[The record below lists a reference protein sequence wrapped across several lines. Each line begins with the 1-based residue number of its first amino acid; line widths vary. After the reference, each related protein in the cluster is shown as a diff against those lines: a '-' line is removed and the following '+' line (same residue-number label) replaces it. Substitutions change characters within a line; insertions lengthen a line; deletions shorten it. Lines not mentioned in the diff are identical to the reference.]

1 MAAAGEGRRA
11 DWYFDFI
18 SPFSYFQLQMFDRL
32 PAGLSVTLK
41 PVLFAGLLGHWGQKG
56 PAEIPGKR
64 LHTYRHCQWYADR
77 HGIPF
82 RMPPAHPFNPLGP
95 LRLAAALDATPE
107 AVGAIFAA
115 IWAEGVDV
123 ASEAGWAR
131 LAERVGLSAA
141 EAQRRAGEQAVK
153 DRLRDNTG
161 EAADRGVFGVPSF
174 VCDGEVFWGV
184 DSTDMFLDYLA
195 DPALFDTGE
204 MARIAGLPI
213 GQARKL

>member
-1 MAAAGEGRRA
+1 MTETGEVRQA

-18 SPFSYFQLQMFDRL
+18 SPFSYFQLRMFDQL
-32 PAGLSVTLK
+32 PVGLSVTLK

-95 LRLAAALDATPE
+95 LRLAVALDAAPGP
-107 AVGAIFAA
+107 VGAIFSAV
-115 IWAEGVDV
+115 WAEGVDV
-123 ASEAGWAR
+123 AAEAGWAQ

-141 EAQRRAGEQAVK
+141 EAQQRAGEQAVK
-153 DRLRDNTG
+153 DRLRHNTE
-161 EAADRGVFGVPSF
+161 EAASRGVFGVPTF
-174 VCDGEVFWGV
+174 VCDCEVFWGV
-184 DSTDMFLDYLA
+184 DSTGMFLDYLA
-195 DPALFDTGE
+195 DPALFRAGE
-204 MARIAGLPI
+204 MARITTLPI